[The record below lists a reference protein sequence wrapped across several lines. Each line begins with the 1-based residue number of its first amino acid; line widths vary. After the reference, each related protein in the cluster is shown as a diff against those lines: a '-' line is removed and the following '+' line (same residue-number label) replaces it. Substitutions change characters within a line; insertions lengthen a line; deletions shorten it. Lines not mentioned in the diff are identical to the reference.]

1 MSNCKISVGNG
12 GKSLLVEIPLEGKG
26 LTSSLKSVML
36 GTTSGFQDVG
46 ELPGVQVSINVIREA
61 TDEEVLSGAKPD
73 ELRAAI
79 ASLQGKSGKRN
90 DAAKGRFVRLLDQMQ
105 GHKAGSNGTAQ
116 PASVASIAGVK
127 IAPAQTARVA

>member
-105 GHKAGSNGTAQ
+105 GHKAGSNGSSQ
-116 PASVASIAGVK
+116 GPVPGVIAGVK
-127 IAPAQTARVA
+127 LPVAQQARVA